1 MYKFTQKIHNKRM
14 NRATISILFI
24 LINHIIYSQDLT
36 QTIRGKV
43 VDSQTEASLVGAV
56 VIIENTDPV
65 QGARTDIEGNF
76 KIEKVSVG
84 RQTIVASHIGYL
96 SNAQENI
103 FITSNKETYLYIKL
117 EESVTSLNEVFITHK
132 LKKDQPLNQNAAVSA
147 RTFSIEETEKY
158 SGSIGDPARMA
169 SNFAGIATIC
179 DQRNDIVIRGNS
191 PLGVLWRL
199 DGIDIPNPNHFSSFG
214 ASGGP
219 ISILNNN
226 LLTNSDFFTG
236 AFPAEY
242 GNALSGVFDLK
253 MRSGS
258 NLKYE
263 FIAQAGM
270 NGFEIGAEGPI
281 INNKSSFLINYRY
294 STLAIVDAMG
304 FKVGIDAIPFFQDA
318 SFKITSNNTKFGKF
332 SLIGIG
338 GYSYVNE
345 FDSKRDTSELKNGKG
360 EDFTFGSGM
369 GAVGLIHKLLVNNKI
384 NIENIISL
392 SYTISHISEDN
403 FSLQFPEPSIYY
415 RQKSDEKG
423 INFSSNVRY
432 KPNPKNVFQAGISL
446 EMLKFQFTDSV
457 RSGNDF
463 IINLDQKG
471 NYDLLKTYVQWQ
483 HKFSDNLLVYSG
495 LHFLLFTF
503 NNKSSAE
510 PRIGLKWDFSP
521 RHSVNIGFGLHSQLI
536 PRMFYVVE
544 SETDPGEYDALN
556 QKLGFSKSMHSVVG
570 YNLLISENLRLKLE
584 TYFQYLYEIPVKVG
598 NPAYSIINFG
608 DSYFDQLPIIDSLVN
623 EGTGKNYGI
632 ELTLEKFLDKGYYA
646 LFTGSL
652 YESRYRGFDGIERN
666 SAFNGNF
673 ILNTLAGKEFRIGKH
688 NYLSL
693 DLKVTYAG
701 SLRYVPYDIEQVAAD
716 YYVRHFDWSRAYQ
729 NRRKDYF
736 RLNGRFGYK
745 LIMEKFSAELAVD
758 FMNITNH
765 KDIFTEYFNSKT
777 GEVEYSYQFSFL
789 PIGFLRF
796 QF

>member
-1 MYKFTQKIHNKRM
+1 M
-14 NRATISILFI
+14 NRIIISILFI
-24 LINHIIYSQDLT
+24 LINQVIYSQDLT
-36 QTIRGKV
+36 QTIRGRV
-43 VDSQTEASLVGAV
+43 VDSQTEAPLFGAV
-56 VIIENTDPV
+56 LIVRNSNPV
-65 QGARTDIEGNF
+65 LGTRTDIDGNF
-76 KIEKVSVG
+76 VIEKVPVG
-84 RQTIVASHIGYL
+84 RQTVDVSHIGYL
-96 SNAQENI
+96 SYALENI
-103 FITSNKETYLYIKL
+103 FITSNKETYLNIVL
-117 EESVTSLNEVFITHK
+117 EESVTSLNEVIITHK
-132 LKKDQPLNQNAAVSA
+132 LNKDQPLNQNAAVSA
-147 RTFSIEETEKY
+147 RTFSVEETEKY

-253 MRSGS
+253 MRSPS

-263 FIAQAGM
+263 FVTQVGM

-281 INNKSSFLINYRY
+281 VRNFSSFLISYRY

-304 FKVGIDAIPFFQDA
+304 FKVGIDAIPYFQDV
-318 SFKITSNNTKFGKF
+318 SFKLTSNNSKFGKF
-332 SLIGIG
+332 SLVGIG
-338 GYSYVNE
+338 GYSYDKD
-345 FDSKRDTSELKNGKG
+345 FDSRKDTAELKDGRG

-369 GAVGLIHKLLVNNKI
+369 GALGLIHKLLINNKI
-384 NIENIISL
+384 NVENIISF
-392 SYTISHISEDN
+392 SYTLSHISEDI
-403 FSLQFPEPSIYY
+403 FSRQFPEPSPRY

-423 INFSSNVRY
+423 INFSSTLRY
-432 KPNPKNVFQAGISL
+432 KPNPGNVFQAGISFQ
-446 EMLKFQFTDSV
+446 MLNFQFMDSV
-457 RSGNDF
+457 KSGSDF
-463 IINLDQKG
+463 IVNLDQKG
-471 NYDLLKTYVQWQ
+471 NYNLLKSHVQWQ
-483 HKFSDNLLVYSG
+483 HKFSDNLLVYNG
-495 LHFLLFTF
+495 LHFMLFTF
-503 NNKSSAE
+503 NNKSSVE
-510 PRIGLKWDFSP
+510 PRFGLKWDLHP
-521 RHSVNIGFGLHSQLI
+521 RHSLNIGFGLHGQLI

-544 SETDPGEYDALN
+544 SETDPGKYDPLN
-556 QKLGFSKSMHSVVG
+556 QKLGFSKSIHSVIG
-570 YNLLISENLRLKLE
+570 YNFLISDNLRLKFE
-584 TYFQYLYEIPVKVG
+584 TYFQYLYKIPVKEG

-623 EGTGKNYGI
+623 KGTGENYGI

-652 YESRYRGFDGIERN
+652 YESKYRGFDGIERN

-701 SLRYVPYDIEQVAAD
+701 SLRYVPFDIEQITTD

-729 NRRKDYF
+729 DRRKDYF

-745 LIMEKFSAELAVD
+745 LIREKFSAELAVD
-758 FMNITNH
+758 FMNMTNH
-765 KDIFTEYFNSKT
+765 RDIFTEYFNSET
-777 GEVEYSYQFSFL
+777 GKMEYSYQFPFL

>member
-1 MYKFTQKIHNKRM
+1 M
-14 NRATISILFI
+14 NRTIISILFI
-24 LINHIIYSQDLT
+24 LINHVICSQDLT

-43 VDSQTEASLVGAV
+43 VDSQTEAPLFGAV
-56 VIIENTDPV
+56 LIIRNSDPV
-65 QGARTDIEGNF
+65 LGTRTDIDGNF
-76 KIEKVSVG
+76 VIEKVPAG
-84 RQTIVASHIGYL
+84 RQSVEVSHIGYL
-96 SNAQENI
+96 SRALENI
-103 FITSNKETYLYIKL
+103 FITSNKETYLNIIL

-132 LKKDQPLNQNAAVSA
+132 LNKDQPLNQNAAVSA

-253 MRSGS
+253 MRSAS

-263 FIAQAGM
+263 FAAQVGM
-270 NGFEIGAEGPI
+270 NGFELGAEGPI
-281 INNKSSFLINYRY
+281 DKNFSSFLISYRF

-304 FKVGIDAIPFFQDA
+304 FKVGIDAIPYFQDV
-318 SFKITSNNTKFGKF
+318 SFKLTSNNTKFGKF
-332 SLIGIG
+332 SLVGIG

-345 FDSKRDTSELKNGKG
+345 FDSKKDTAELKNGRG

-369 GAVGLIHKLLVNNKI
+369 GAVGLIHKLLINNKI
-384 NIENIISL
+384 NIENIISF

-403 FSLQFPEPSIYY
+403 FSIQLPEPSARY

-423 INFSSNVRY
+423 INFSSSARY
-432 KPNPKNVFQAGISL
+432 KPNPGNVFQGGISL
-446 EMLKFQFTDSV
+446 QMLNFQFTDSV

-463 IINLDQKG
+463 IVNLNQKG
-471 NYDLLKTYVQWQ
+471 NYNLLKSHIQWQ
-483 HKFSDNLLVYSG
+483 HKFSDNLLVYNG

-503 NNKSSAE
+503 NNKSSIE
-510 PRIGLKWDFSP
+510 PRIGLKWDFHS
-521 RHSVNIGFGLHSQLI
+521 RHSLNIGFGLHGQLI

-544 SETDPGEYDALN
+544 SETDPGEYDPLN
-556 QKLGFSKSMHSVVG
+556 QKLGFSKSMHSVIG
-570 YNLLISENLRLKLE
+570 YNFLISENLRLKFE
-584 TYFQYLYEIPVKVG
+584 TYFQYLHEIPVKEG

-623 EGTGKNYGI
+623 KGTGKNYGI
-632 ELTLEKFLDKGYYA
+632 ELTLEKFLDKGFYA

-652 YESRYRGFDGIERN
+652 YESKYRGFDGIERN

-673 ILNTLAGKEFRIGKH
+673 ILNTLAGKEFRLGKH

-701 SLRYVPYDIEQVAAD
+701 SLRYVPYDIEQVATD
-716 YYVRHFDWSRAYQ
+716 YYIRHFDWSRAYQ
-729 NRRKDYF
+729 DRRKDYF

-745 LIMEKFSAELAVD
+745 MIREKFSVELAVD
-758 FMNITNH
+758 FMNLTNH
-765 KDIFTEYFNSKT
+765 RDIFTEYFNSKT
-777 GEVEYSYQFSFL
+777 GEMEYSYQFPFL

>member
-1 MYKFTQKIHNKRM
+1 M
-14 NRATISILFI
+14 NRVTILILFI
-24 LINHIIYSQDLT
+24 LIDHVIYSQDLT
-36 QTIRGKV
+36 QNIRGKV
-43 VDSQTEASLVGAV
+43 VDSQTEVPLFGAV
-56 VIIENTDPV
+56 LIIRNSDPV
-65 QGARTDIEGNF
+65 LGARTDVDGNFVIEG
-76 KIEKVSVG
+76 VPAG
-84 RQTIVASHIGYL
+84 RQTVEVSHIGYL
-96 SNAQENI
+96 SNAMENI
-103 FITSNKETYLYIKL
+103 FITSNKETYLNIKL
-117 EESVTSLNEVFITHK
+117 EESVTSLSEVLITSK

-253 MRSGS
+253 MRSAS

-263 FIAQAGM
+263 FVTQVGM

-304 FKVGIDAIPFFQDA
+304 FKVGIDAIPYYQDA

-338 GYSYVNE
+338 GYSYDHE
-345 FDSKRDTSELKNGKG
+345 FDSKKDTSELKNGRG

-369 GAVGLIHKLLVNNKI
+369 GSVGLIQKLLINNRI

-403 FSLQFPEPSIYY
+403 FTIQDPVPAIYY

-423 INFSSNVRY
+423 INFSTNIRY
-432 KPNPKNVFQAGISL
+432 KPDPRNAFQAGISFQ
-446 EMLKFQFTDSV
+446 MLKFQFTDSV
-457 RSGNDF
+457 KSGNDF
-463 IINLDQKG
+463 IVNLNQKG
-471 NYDLLKTYVQWQ
+471 TYDLLKSFVQWQ

-495 LHFLLFTF
+495 FNFMLFTF

-510 PRIGLKWDFSP
+510 PRLGLKWSFNP
-521 RHSVNIGFGLHSQLI
+521 RHSVNIGFGLHSQLV

-544 SETDPGEYDALN
+544 SEINPGEYDPMN
-556 QKLGFSKSMHSVVG
+556 QKLGFSKSLHSVIG
-570 YNLLISENLRLKLE
+570 YNFLISENLRLKFE
-584 TYFQYLYEIPVKVG
+584 TYFQHLYEIPVKKG

-608 DSYFDQLPIIDSLVN
+608 DSFFDQLPIIDSLVN
-623 EGTGKNYGI
+623 KGTGKNYGI
-632 ELTLEKFLDKGYYA
+632 ELTMEKFLDKGYYA

-652 YESRYRGFDGIERN
+652 FESKYKGYDGIERN

-673 ILNTLAGKEFRIGKH
+673 ILNTLAGKEFKIGKY

-693 DLKVTYAG
+693 NFKVTFAG
-701 SLRYVPYDIEQVAAD
+701 SLRYVPYNIEQIATD

-729 NRRKDYF
+729 ERRKDYF

-745 LIMEKFSAELAVD
+745 LIKEKFSAELAID
-758 FMNITNH
+758 FMNMTNH

-777 GEVEYSYQFSFL
+777 GEMEYSYQFPFL

>member
-1 MYKFTQKIHNKRM
+1 M
-14 NRATISILFI
+14 NRAIITLLFVSINPL
-24 LINHIIYSQDLT
+24 LLSQVLT

-43 VDSQTEASLVGAV
+43 VDSQTEAPLTGSV
-56 VIIENTDPV
+56 VIIRNSDPIL
-65 QGARTDIEGNF
+65 GARTDADGNF
-76 KIEKVSVG
+76 MIETVPVG
-84 RQTIVASHIGYL
+84 RQTVEASYIGYL
-96 SNAQENI
+96 SNSLENI
-103 FITSNKETYLYIKL
+103 FITSNRETYLYIKL
-117 EESVTSLNEVFITHK
+117 EESVTSLKEVIITHK
-132 LKKDQPLNQNAAVSA
+132 LKKDQPINANATVSA
-147 RTFSIEETEKY
+147 RTFSIEETERY

-253 MRSGS
+253 MRSG
-258 NLKYE
+258 NNIKYE
-263 FIAQAGM
+263 FVTQVGM
-270 NGFEIGAEGPI
+270 NGFELGAEGPI
-281 INNKSSFLINYRY
+281 VHNKSSFLLNYRY

-318 SFKITSNNTKFGKF
+318 SFKISSNNTKLGQF

-338 GYSYVNE
+338 GYSYVND
-345 FDSKRDTSELKNGKG
+345 FDSERDTSDLRNGKG

-369 GAVGLIHKLLVNNKI
+369 GTLGLIHKLLINNKI
-384 NIENIISL
+384 NIENILSL
-392 SYTISHISEDN
+392 SYTISHISEDT
-403 FSLQFPEPSIYY
+403 FSTLFPEPSAYY
-415 RQKSDEKG
+415 RQKSDERG
-423 INFSSNVRY
+423 INYSSTARY
-432 KPNPKNVFQAGISL
+432 KPDPHNVFQAGINL
-446 EMLKFQFTDSV
+446 KMLNFQFTDSIK
-457 RSGNDF
+457 SGNDF
-463 IINLDQKG
+463 MVNLNQKG
-471 NYDLLKTYVQWQ
+471 NYNLLKSFIQWQ
-483 HKFSDNLLVYSG
+483 HKFTDNLLVYSG
-495 LHFLLFTF
+495 LHFIFFTF
-503 NNKSSAE
+503 NNAFSAE
-510 PRIGLKWDFSP
+510 PRAGLKWDFNSS
-521 RHSVNIGFGLHSQLI
+521 HSLSFGFGLHSQLV
-536 PRMFYVVE
+536 PRMFYIVE
-544 SETDPGEYDALN
+544 DESTPGEYDPLN
-556 QKLGFSKSMHSVVG
+556 QKLGFSKSMHTVAG
-570 YNLLISENLRLKLE
+570 YNWLISSNLRLKLE
-584 TYFQYLYEIPVKVG
+584 TYYQYLYQIPVKEG
-598 NPAYSIINFG
+598 NPAYSILNFG

-646 LFTGSL
+646 LLTGSL
-652 YESRYRGFDGIERN
+652 YESKYRGFDGIERN

-673 ILNTLAGKEFRIGKH
+673 ILNTLAGKEFKIGKY
-688 NYLSL
+688 NFLSL

-701 SLRYVPYDIEQVAAD
+701 SLRYVPYDIEQVAPD
-716 YYVRHFDWSRAYQ
+716 YYMQVFDWSRAYQ
-729 NRRKDYF
+729 KRRNDYF

-745 LIMEKFSAELAVD
+745 LIMKKFSMELAVD

-765 KDIFTEYFNSKT
+765 RDIFTEYFNSTT
-777 GEVEYSYQFSFL
+777 GVVKYSYQFPFL

>member
-1 MYKFTQKIHNKRM
+1 M
-14 NRATISILFI
+14 NRATILLLFI
-24 LINHIIYSQDLT
+24 LINHVIYSQDLT
-36 QTIRGKV
+36 QNIRGKV
-43 VDSQTEASLVGAV
+43 VDSQTEAPLFGAV
-56 VIIENTDPV
+56 LIIRNSDPV
-65 QGARTDIEGNF
+65 LGTRTDVDGNF
-76 KIEKVSVG
+76 VIEKVPVG
-84 RQTIVASHIGYL
+84 RQTVEVSHIGYL
-96 SNAQENI
+96 SYAMENI
-103 FITSNKETYLYIKL
+103 FITSNKETYLNLKL
-117 EESVTSLNEVFITHK
+117 EESVTSLSEVLITSK

-253 MRSGS
+253 MRSAS

-263 FIAQAGM
+263 FVTQVGM

-304 FKVGIDAIPFFQDA
+304 FKVGIDAIPYYQDA

-338 GYSYVNE
+338 GYSYDHE
-345 FDSKRDTSELKNGKG
+345 FDSKKDTSQLKNGSG

-369 GAVGLIHKLLVNNKI
+369 GSVGLIHKLLINNRI

-403 FSLQFPEPSIYY
+403 FTIQDPVPAIYY

-423 INFSSNVRY
+423 INFSTNIRY
-432 KPNPKNVFQAGISL
+432 KPDPRNAFQAGISFQ
-446 EMLKFQFTDSV
+446 MLKFQFADSV
-457 RSGNDF
+457 KSGNDF
-463 IINLDQKG
+463 IVNLDQKG
-471 NYDLLKTYVQWQ
+471 TYDLLKSFVQWQ

-495 LHFLLFTF
+495 FNFMLFTF

-510 PRIGLKWDFSP
+510 PRLGLKWSFNP

-544 SETDPGEYDALN
+544 SEINPGEYDPMN
-556 QKLGFSKSMHSVVG
+556 QKLGFSKSLHSVIG
-570 YNLLISENLRLKLE
+570 YNFLISENLRLKFE
-584 TYFQYLYEIPVKVG
+584 TYFQHLYEIPVKKG
-598 NPAYSIINFG
+598 NPVYSIINFG

-623 EGTGKNYGI
+623 KGTGKNYGI

-652 YESRYRGFDGIERN
+652 FESKYKGYDGIERN

-673 ILNTLAGKEFRIGKH
+673 ILNTLAGKEFKIGKY

-693 DLKVTYAG
+693 NFKVTYAG
-701 SLRYVPYDIEQVAAD
+701 SLRYVPYDIEQIATD

-729 NRRKDYF
+729 DRRKDYF

-745 LIMEKFSAELAVD
+745 LIKEKFSAELAID
-758 FMNITNH
+758 FMNMTNH

-777 GEVEYSYQFSFL
+777 GEMEYSYQFPFL